1 MLKKTIPFLFLS
13 ALLLGACTDGNN
25 GALPKN
31 DETPMENMEERERN
45 WTPEMEDERRGGT
58 DLDGIETDKN
68 RNDGGIMNNENGDM
82 NNRGN
87 DPLLD
92 KYDENLDNSNK
103 R

>member
-25 GALPKN
+25 DALPDN
-31 DETPMENMEERERN
+31 NETPMENIDDREKN
-45 WTPEMEDERRGGT
+45 WTPEMEDDKRGGT
-58 DLDGIETDKN
+58 DLDGIETDEDM
-68 RNDGGIMNNENGDM
+68 NDGGIMNNEEGDM

-92 KYDENLDNSNK
+92 QYDEDSENNNN